1 MRRIEV
7 RETAANWAALER
19 QRFTMR
25 ETALVILLVV
35 AFGYFSIF
43 VTNGAGS
50 AAIADSTADWLVAS
64 AFVEGVDPYAHLHEL
79 SEHFGVAYLDS
90 DADER
95 VSNAPRTPGALVL
108 LAPLALLGGPEQA
121 RAAMLVI
128 GVGAVA
134 ATFLLIGRAVPI
146 STIALVIGL
155 AAALVSGP
163 ARWSFLFVTQSP
175 IVMCLVAVVVL
186 TAMQGDRYTIGLALA
201 VAGTLKVFPLVLVVS
216 LIVMRRWRA
225 VTATAVGLGVL
236 NLIPLLMPN
245 VSLAPMVSAMTD
257 TAEAWIDL
265 TIGIPGLVAQWSTS
279 SNLLTVS
286 LVAVATI
293 GFASVPVVRRN
304 VTMQLGALGLLSASL
319 LVLPISWPHY
329 VLTLIPV
336 WMLIDQDA
344 SLRRPVVV
352 LLILG
357 GVMLVPLT
365 PIALHTAG
373 LVLIVI
379 AVATQG
385 FYARQPISAG
395 TRTATMI

>member
-1 MRRIEV
+1 M
-7 RETAANWAALER
+7 
-19 QRFTMR
+19 F
-25 ETALVILLVV
+25 
-35 AFGYFSIF
+35 
-43 VTNGAGS
+43 
-50 AAIADSTADWLVAS
+50 
-64 AFVEGVDPYAHLHEL
+64 
-79 SEHFGVAYLDS
+79 
-90 DADER
+90 
-95 VSNAPRTPGALVL
+95 
-108 LAPLALLGGPEQA
+108 
-121 RAAMLVI
+121 
-128 GVGAVA
+128 
-134 ATFLLIGRAVPI
+134 
-146 STIALVIGL
+146 
-155 AAALVSGP
+155 
-163 ARWSFLFVTQSP
+163 
-175 IVMCLVAVVVL
+175 LVAVVVL
-186 TAMQGDRYTIGLALA
+186 TAMQGDRYTTGLALA
-201 VAGTLKVFPLVLVVS
+201 IAGTLKVFPLVLVIC
-216 LIVMRRWRA
+216 LLVMRRWRA

-395 TRTATMI
+395 TRTAAMI